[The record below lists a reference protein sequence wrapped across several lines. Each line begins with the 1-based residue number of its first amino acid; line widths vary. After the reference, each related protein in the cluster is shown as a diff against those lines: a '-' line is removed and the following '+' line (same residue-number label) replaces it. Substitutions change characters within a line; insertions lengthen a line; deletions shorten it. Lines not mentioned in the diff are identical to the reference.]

1 MSPKDLTYDIP
12 EAEKFIDKETQRML
26 RLGKVKV
33 HSTRNVGLF
42 IWRLHLTHALEL
54 KANEEISSTSN

>member
-12 EAEKFIDKETQRML
+12 EAEKFIDKETQRTL

-33 HSTRNVGLF
+33 HTPETWDFLF
-42 IWRLHLTHALEL
+42 EDCI
-54 KANEEISSTSN
+54 